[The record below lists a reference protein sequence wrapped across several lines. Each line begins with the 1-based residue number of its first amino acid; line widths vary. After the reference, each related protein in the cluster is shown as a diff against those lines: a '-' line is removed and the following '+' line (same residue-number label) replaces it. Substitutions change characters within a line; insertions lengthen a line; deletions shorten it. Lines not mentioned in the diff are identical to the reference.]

1 MCQPELIIKDIRHAY
16 LPTILISTLMTISC
30 STEHKPGYTAD
41 VRPILDKY
49 CAECHMPDM
58 EGAQKSGFQIDS
70 YASIMKG
77 TKLGPVIVPGSAESS
92 TLYRLVAHKADPK
105 INMPHGKAPLTPG
118 EIETIRLWIDQGAM
132 DN

>member
-1 MCQPELIIKDIRHAY
+1 MIIRHAS
-16 LPTILISTLMTISC
+16 LPVLFISSVMTIAC
-30 STEHKPGYTAD
+30 SEGHKPGYTAD

-77 TKLGPVIVPGSAESS
+77 TKFGPVIVPGAAESS
-92 TLYRLVAHKADPK
+92 TLYILVSGKADPK
-105 INMPHGKAPLTPG
+105 INMPHGKESLTAA
-118 EIETIRLWIDQGAM
+118 EIETIRGWIDQGAL

>member
-1 MCQPELIIKDIRHAY
+1 MTIRHAY
-16 LPTILISTLMTISC
+16 LPTILISTLMTIAC

-58 EGAQKSGFQIDS
+58 EGATKSGFQIDS

-77 TKLGPVIVPGSAESS
+77 TRLGPVIV
-92 TLYRLVAHKADPK
+92 
-105 INMPHGKAPLTPG
+105 KAPTGKPMCRTG
-118 EIETIRLWIDQGAM
+118 RVMAGNIPMESGHTRKRHRDWMMRLENWLKPSRSP
-132 DN
+132 DNGKIQ

>member
-1 MCQPELIIKDIRHAY
+1 MMIIRHIY
-16 LPTILISTLMTISC
+16 LPAILVSTLMTIAC
-30 STEHKPGYTAD
+30 SGEHKPGYTAD
-41 VRPILDKY
+41 VRPILDKR

-58 EGAQKSGFQIDS
+58 EGAIKSGFQIDS

-92 TLYRLVAHKADPK
+92 TLYILVAGKADPK
-105 INMPHGKAPLTPG
+105 INMPHGKEPLTAH
-118 EIETIRLWIDQGAM
+118 EIDTIRLWIDQGAM

>member
-1 MCQPELIIKDIRHAY
+1 MMTIRHAC
-16 LPTILISTLMTISC
+16 LPTILVSTLMTIAC
-30 STEHKPGYTAD
+30 SGAHKPGYTAD
-41 VRPILDKY
+41 VRPILDKH

-77 TKLGPVIVPGSAESS
+77 TKFGPVIVPGSADSS
-92 TLYRLVAHKADPK
+92 TLYILVAGKANPK
-105 INMPHGKAPLTPG
+105 INMPHGKQPLSPS
-118 EIETIRLWIDQGAM
+118 EIETLRLWIDQGAM

>member
-1 MCQPELIIKDIRHAY
+1 LLVEEKMMTIRHAC
-16 LPTILISTLMTISC
+16 LPAILVSSLMTIAC
-30 STEHKPGYTAD
+30 SGEHKPGYTAD
-41 VRPILDKY
+41 IRPILDKH

-77 TKLGPVIVPGSAESS
+77 TRLGPVIVPGSAESS
-92 TLYRLVAHKADPK
+92 TLYILVAGKADPK
-105 INMPHGKAPLTPG
+105 INMPHGRESLSPR
-118 EIETIRLWIDQGAM
+118 EIDTIRLWIDQGAM